1 MSKSF
6 HIKYLQLSRI
16 KYEPIR
22 GQKKPYQRNMKPF
35 NIETENVASLEGGPL
50 GPKIYKFCLND
61 PPRTNY
67 PGGTIWTRKPGP
79 NITEI
84 FGPREQNVNPE

>member
-1 MSKSF
+1 MSKLF

-16 KYEPIR
+16 SYELIR

-61 PPRTNY
+61 PR
-67 PGGTIWTRKPGP
+67 GTIIQGGP
-79 NITEI
+79 S
-84 FGPREQNVNPE
+84 GPENPDQILLKYLVRGNKM